1 MDARPASA
9 SARTPTAAGTGGTA
23 RTTAAAGAGD
33 AVPTPAAPG
42 SAPHTGPWSG
52 TGVPAVAGRAPGA
65 GTPPVATVLVV
76 EDEPGI
82 ADILRITLRYN
93 GFAVHSAATGREA
106 LAAAR
111 RHRPDLILLDVM
123 LPDGNGWEVCR
134 ALRAEREAEAGG
146 PDGDELAIIFVT
158 ARDAPRDVVAGLAL
172 GGDDYITKPFG
183 VDEVV
188 ARVHAVLRRTRRRT
202 GRAGQVLAHGDLE
215 MDEATYTVRRGGS
228 PVELTPTEYN
238 LLRHLLRH
246 AGRILTKEQL
256 LHSVWQFDTA
266 VSSTVVETYISYLRR
281 KLDRLGPP
289 LIETRR
295 GVGYGLRP
303 IGTRPAPVPPQRD
316 AAGPTPPAG
325 TTAPTPPTPPPGPAG
340 STPAPGP
347 GATVEAAGPAG
358 PTAPTG
364 TAGSAGGAGPAT
376 PTESAAPTGPAGPA
390 GPDGPAE
397 RDARTPDAAP

>member
-1 MDARPASA
+1 MDATTAGSG
-9 SARTPTAAGTGGTA
+9 TAA
-23 RTTAAAGAGD
+23 
-33 AVPTPAAPG
+33 V
-42 SAPHTGPWSG
+42 
-52 TGVPAVAGRAPGA
+52 
-65 GTPPVATVLVV
+65 PVATVLIV

-82 ADILRITLRYN
+82 ADVLRITLKYN
-93 GFAVHSAATGREA
+93 NFAVHLAATGREA
-106 LAAAR
+106 VAAAR
-111 RHRPDLILLDVM
+111 EHRPDLVLLDVM

-134 ALRAEREAEAGG
+134 TLREQHTPG
-146 PDGDELAIIFVT
+146 PEGDDLAIIFVT

-202 GRAGQVLAHGDLE
+202 APGDRVLRHGDLE
-215 MDEATYTVRRGGS
+215 MDEATYTVRRGGQ

-256 LHSVWQFDTA
+256 LQHVWQYDTA

-295 GVGYGLRP
+295 GVGYGLC
-303 IGTRPAPVPPQRD
+303 
-316 AAGPTPPAG
+316 
-325 TTAPTPPTPPPGPAG
+325 
-340 STPAPGP
+340 APG
-347 GATVEAAGPAG
+347 AG
-358 PTAPTG
+358 
-364 TAGSAGGAGPAT
+364 AGGAEG
-376 PTESAAPTGPAGPA
+376 GW
-390 GPDGPAE
+390 
-397 RDARTPDAAP
+397 

>member
-1 MDARPASA
+1 MDADP
-9 SARTPTAAGTGGTA
+9 
-23 RTTAAAGAGD
+23 AAAA
-33 AVPTPAAPG
+33 ARPQPAQAP
-42 SAPHTGPWSG
+42 APREPL
-52 TGVPAVAGRAPGA
+52 
-65 GTPPVATVLVV
+65 ATVLVV
-76 EDEPGI
+76 EDEPDI
-82 ADILRITLRYN
+82 ADILRITLKYN
-93 GFAVHSAATGREA
+93 GFAVIGAATGREA

-111 RHRPDLILLDVM
+111 QHRPDLVLLDVM

-134 ALRAEREAEAGG
+134 TLRAERAAL
-146 PDGDELAIIFVT
+146 DEEDNLAIIFVT

-202 GRAGQVLAHGDLE
+202 GPAERVLRHRDLE
-215 MDEATYTVRRGGS
+215 MDEATYTVRRAGQ

-256 LHSVWQFDTA
+256 LQHVWRYDTA

-295 GVGYGLRP
+295 GIGYG
-303 IGTRPAPVPPQRD
+303 ITGDPA
-316 AAGPTPPAG
+316 
-325 TTAPTPPTPPPGPAG
+325 
-340 STPAPGP
+340 
-347 GATVEAAGPAG
+347 
-358 PTAPTG
+358 
-364 TAGSAGGAGPAT
+364 
-376 PTESAAPTGPAGPA
+376 
-390 GPDGPAE
+390 
-397 RDARTPDAAP
+397 